1 VKTNK
6 EKEGMKMSNITDKV
20 VVITGASSGLGEST
34 ARHLAKLGATV
45 VLGARRKDRL
55 DAIVKS
61 IQADGGNALAVPVDA
76 TNRAQVEA
84 LVQKAIDT
92 YGKVDVLVNNAG
104 IMPIAP
110 LSLLKVEEWERMIDL
125 NIKGVL
131 YGIAAA
137 LPHMQKQK
145 SGHIINTASVF
156 GIKVFAPGGTVY
168 CATKAAVRT
177 LTEGLR
183 MEVHGDGIRT
193 TVISPGAVDSELKES
208 TSDPASA
215 KAVSDLYKAWG
226 IPAESI
232 ARAIAYAIEQPA
244 DVDINEI
251 VVRPTVQDF

>member
-1 VKTNK
+1 
-6 EKEGMKMSNITDKV
+6 MSNITDKV

>member
-1 VKTNK
+1 
-6 EKEGMKMSNITDKV
+6 M
-20 VVITGASSGLGEST
+20 ACEST
-34 ARHLAKLGATV
+34 ECHVGTPNN
-45 VLGARRKDRL
+45 
-55 DAIVKS
+55 
-61 IQADGGNALAVPVDA
+61 IQADGAKALAVSVDV

-92 YGKVDVLVNNAG
+92 YGKIDVLVNNAG

-110 LSLLKVEEWERMIDL
+110 LSLLKVDEWDRMIDL

-137 LPHMQKQK
+137 MPHMKQQK

-177 LTEGLR
+177 LSEGLR
-183 MEVHGDGIRT
+183 AEVHGDGIRT
-193 TVISPGAVDSELKES
+193 TIISPGAVDSELKAS
-208 TSDPASA
+208 TSDEASS
-215 KAVSDLYKAWG
+215 KAVNELYRALA
-226 IPAESI
+226 IPANSI

-244 DVDINEI
+244 DVEINEI
-251 VVRPTVQDF
+251 VVRPTDQDF

>member
-1 VKTNK
+1 MSRNI
-6 EKEGMKMSNITDKV
+6 EGKV

-34 ARHLAKLGATV
+34 ARHLGKLGATV

-61 IQADGGNALAVPVDA
+61 IQADGGNALAVLVDA
-76 TNRAQVEA
+76 TNRVQVEA

>member
-1 VKTNK
+1 
-6 EKEGMKMSNITDKV
+6 MSSNIEGKI

-55 DAIVKS
+55 DAIVKD
-61 IQADGGNALAVPVDA
+61 IQATGRKALSVTTDVTKRAEVDS
-76 TNRAQVEA
+76 
-84 LVQKAIDT
+84 LVQRAVDT
-92 YGKVDVLVNNAG
+92 YGRIDVLMNNAG

-110 LSLLKVEEWERMIDL
+110 LALLKVDEWERMVDI

-131 YGIAAA
+131 YGMAAA

-145 SGHIINTASVF
+145 SGHFINIASVF

-183 MEVHGDGIRT
+183 METHADEIRCT
-193 TVISPGAVDSELKES
+193 IISPGAVDSELKKS
-208 TSDPASA
+208 TSDEASS
-215 KAVSDLYKAWG
+215 KMVNDLYRALA
-226 IPAESI
+226 IPAESV
-232 ARAIAYAIEQPA
+232 ARAVAYAIEQPA

-251 VVRPTVQDF
+251 VIRPTAQDF

>member
-1 VKTNK
+1 MSRNI
-6 EKEGMKMSNITDKV
+6 EGKV

-34 ARHLAKLGATV
+34 ARHLARLGATV

-55 DAIVKS
+55 DAIVKY
-61 IQADGGNALAVPVDA
+61 IQADGAKALGVSTDV
-76 TNRAQVEA
+76 TSRAQVEA

-92 YGKVDVLVNNAG
+92 YGRVDVLVNNAG

-110 LSLLKVEEWERMIDL
+110 LSLLRVDEWDRMIDL

-137 LPHMQKQK
+137 LPHMKKQK

-168 CATKAAVRT
+168 CATKSAVRT

-193 TVISPGAVDSELKES
+193 TIVSPGAVASELNES
-208 TSDPASA
+208 TTDETSS
-215 KAVSDLYKAWG
+215 KMVNELYKVWS

-251 VVRPTVQDF
+251 VVRPTAQDF

>member
-1 VKTNK
+1 MSKNI
-6 EKEGMKMSNITDKV
+6 EGKV

-34 ARHLAKLGATV
+34 ARYLAKLGATV

-55 DAIVKS
+55 DTIVKD
-61 IQADGGNALAVPVDA
+61 IQANGGKALAVEVDV
-76 TNRAQVEA
+76 TKRADVEG
-84 LVQKAIDT
+84 LVKKAIDA
-92 YGKVDVLVNNAG
+92 YGKIDVLWNNAG
-104 IMPIAP
+104 VMPIAP
-110 LSLLKVEEWERMIDL
+110 LALLKVDEWDHMIDL

-168 CATKAAVRT
+168 CATKNAVRMI
-177 LTEGLR
+177 TEGLR
-183 MEVHGDGIRT
+183 METRADKIRCT
-193 TVISPGAVDSELKES
+193 IISPGAVESELKED
-208 TSDPASA
+208 TSDPASS
-215 KAVSDLYKAWG
+215 KAVQEIYKNWA

-244 DVDINEI
+244 DVEIDEI
-251 VVRPTVQDF
+251 VVRPTAQEF

>member
-1 VKTNK
+1 MSRNI
-6 EKEGMKMSNITDKV
+6 EGKV

-55 DAIVKS
+55 DVIVKG
-61 IQADGGNALAVPVDA
+61 IQADGGKALAVKVDV
-76 TNRAQVEA
+76 TRRAEVEA

-92 YGKVDVLVNNAG
+92 YGSIDVLVNNAG

-110 LSLLKVEEWERMIDL
+110 LALLKVDEWDRMIDL

-145 SGHIINTASVF
+145 SGHFINIASVF

-168 CATKAAVRT
+168 CATKSAVRT

-183 MEVHGDGIRT
+183 IEAHADKIRT
-193 TVISPGAVDSELKES
+193 TIISPGAVDSELKEN
-208 TSDPASA
+208 TSDEASS
-215 KAVSDLYKAWG
+215 KMVNELYKVLA
-226 IPAESI
+226 IPPESI
-232 ARAIAYAIEQPA
+232 ARAVAYAIEQPA
-244 DVDINEI
+244 DVDVNEI
-251 VVRPTVQDF
+251 VVRPTAQDF

>member
-1 VKTNK
+1 MSRNI
-6 EKEGMKMSNITDKV
+6 EGKV

-55 DAIVKS
+55 DAIVKD
-61 IQADGGNALAVPVDA
+61 IQAGGGKALAVTVDV
-76 TNRAQVEA
+76 TKRTDVEG
-84 LVQKAIDT
+84 LVKKAVDT
-92 YGKVDVLVNNAG
+92 YGKIDVLMNNAG
-104 IMPIAP
+104 AMPIAP
-110 LSLLKVEEWERMIDL
+110 LAVLKVDEWERMIDL

-137 LPHMQKQK
+137 LPYMQKQK
-145 SGHIINTASVF
+145 SGHIINTGSVF

-183 MEVHGDGIRT
+183 MEAHGDRIRT
-193 TVISPGAVDSELKES
+193 TIISPGAVDSELKES
-208 TSDPASA
+208 TSDEASS
-215 KAVSDLYKAWG
+215 KAVNDLYKMWA
-226 IPAESI
+226 IPAESV
-232 ARAIAYAIEQPA
+232 ARAVAYAIEQPA

-251 VVRPTVQDF
+251 VVRPTAQDF